1 MSVKSLS
8 RIPVRIRVEGVG
20 EAEGELV
27 KFMAPKTVEALVR
40 SLPLIGKANL
50 WRGEVYFPTPVRVG
64 FEKPR
69 VEVEAGSLA
78 YWPQGS
84 AFCIFYEDTRPY
96 SPVNLIGKLKSGVE
110 IFRRVKLG
118 AIIRVERA

>member
-1 MSVKSLS
+1 MKTQSLS
-8 RIPVRIRVEGVG
+8 RIPVKVRVEGLG

-27 KFMAPKTVEALVR
+27 KFMAPRTVEALAR

-69 VEVEAGSLA
+69 VRVEAGSLA

-84 AFCIFYEDTRPY
+84 AFCIFYEDTKPY
-96 SPVNLIGKLKSGVE
+96 SPVNLVGRLKAGVE

-118 AIIRVERA
+118 MIIRVEKL

>member
-1 MSVKSLS
+1 MNAESLS
-8 RIPVRIRVEGVG
+8 RIPVKIRVEGLG

-27 KFMAPKTVEALVR
+27 KFMAPKTVEALAGNP
-40 SLPLIGKANL
+40 PLIGKASL
-50 WRGEVYFPTPVRVG
+50 WRGEVYFSTPIRIG

-69 VEVEAGSLA
+69 AKVTAGSLA

-84 AFCIFYEDTRPY
+84 AFCVFYENAKPY
-96 SPVNLIGKLKSGVE
+96 SPVNLVGKLKSGVE

-118 AIIRVERA
+118 MVIRVEKA